1 MRIRNAFVNSSMRER
16 IKSILLC
23 AVSYRFS
30 LEMLNIRQYIDML
43 ALSSRSASP
52 DAAGQSLCS
61 LFPPGFPAVPH
72 YLNHTSVV
80 TNPSQNRACAIY
92 AHGSSHSQF
101 TENPNILTMI
111 RGSGKGK
118 RFNIF
123 QNFCQSRQ
131 PRLPRRFSHLNSS
144 FLTSLPYLLIPRRLS
159 VTP

>member
-1 MRIRNAFVNSSMRER
+1 MLPPNLQGLATRWMAFLPGQDSRPLDYTTLPGR
-16 IKSILLC
+16 T
-23 AVSYRFS
+23 
-30 LEMLNIRQYIDML
+30 
-43 ALSSRSASP
+43 SSRSASP

-101 TENPNILTMI
+101 AEIPNILTLI
-111 RGSGKGK
+111 RGSGKGR
-118 RFNIF
+118 RFSIS
-123 QNFCQSRQ
+123 QNFCQLRQ

-144 FLTSLPYLLIPRRLS
+144 FLTSFPYLLIPRRLS